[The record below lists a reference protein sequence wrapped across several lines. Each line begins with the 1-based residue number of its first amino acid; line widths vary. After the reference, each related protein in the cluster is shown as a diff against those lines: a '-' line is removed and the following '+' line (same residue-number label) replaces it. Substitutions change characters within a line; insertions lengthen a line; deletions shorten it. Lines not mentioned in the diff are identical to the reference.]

1 MKLKIRS
8 RLLLLTIFIIIFS
21 FLVQVLFNV
30 LFLDKYYQMKRKE
43 KIISIGNN
51 LLVKDYNENEISEI
65 ENKNSVQIDYYRIN
79 NIKKVS
85 QTLVAQEVDG
95 VIKTK
100 VKKEL
105 QPLEDKSLLLEESL
119 GAKFISYYVKKE
131 DVGYIRVRANSE
143 EMLQAI
149 DVANRF
155 SIYSAMVAFVFGI
168 LLSIIF
174 GKDFLEPIYKI
185 NKKIK
190 SLAKLDFNENLA
202 LNSGDEFQEL
212 SENINFVSNELEN
225 KIQDLKIA
233 NSKLK
238 EDINREKRFEQKR
251 REFISNVTHE
261 IKTPIT
267 VINTYAESLAEGYVT
282 DDEKRKYYSNIIIEE
297 GQNITKLVDDLLK
310 IIKNEYDNQKLNG
323 EEFDLVALIKKEM
336 EKFKIDL
343 VKKEVRY
350 SVEGVEKAIVKAD
363 KEKIGHVI
371 NNFLSN
377 GVSYVPQK
385 GIFKINIIREQ
396 GKFLISFENNG
407 KKIKEENIEE
417 VWKPFF
423 KEDRSR
429 SRKYGGTGLGLSI
442 VRELLNAHKSR
453 HGVVN
458 TESGVKF
465 WFELEEVK
473 ILDKKTK

>member
-8 RLLLLTIFIIIFS
+8 RLLVLTIFIIIFS

-43 KIISIGNN
+43 EIVTIGNN
-51 LLVKDYNENEISEI
+51 LLNKDYNEEEISEI
-65 ENKNSVQIDYYRIN
+65 ENKNSVQIDYYRFKTLN
-79 NIKKVS
+79 KVS

-100 VKKEL
+100 VVQEL

-131 DVGYIRVRANSE
+131 EVGHIRVRANLE
-143 EMLQAI
+143 EMNQAI

-155 SIYSAMVAFVFGI
+155 SIYSALVAFIFGI
-168 LLSIIF
+168 LLSIVF
-174 GKDFLEPIYKI
+174 GRDFLEPIYKI

-190 SLAKLDFNENLA
+190 SLAKLDFNETLT

-225 KIQDLKIA
+225 KIQDLKVA

-238 EDINREKRFEQKR
+238 EDINREKKFEQKR
-251 REFISNVTHE
+251 REFISSVTHE

-310 IIKNEYDNQKLNG
+310 IIKNEYDNQKLNL
-323 EEFDLVALIKKEM
+323 EEFDIVNLIKKEM

-343 VKKEVRY
+343 VDKEVRY
-350 SVEGVEKAIVKAD
+350 SVEGLDKGLVLAD
-363 KEKIGHVI
+363 KEKIEHVI

-377 GVSYVPQK
+377 GVSYVPEK
-385 GIFKINIIREQ
+385 GIFKISVVREHEIL
-396 GKFLISFENNG
+396 LISFENNG
-407 KKIKEENIEE
+407 KKIKEENLEE
-417 VWKPFF
+417 IWKPFF

-442 VRELLNAHKSR
+442 VRELLKSHNAR
-453 HGVVN
+453 YGAVN
-458 TESGVKF
+458 TETGVKF
-465 WFELEEVK
+465 WFELK
-473 ILDKKTK
+473 ATILDKKNK

>member
-8 RLLLLTIFIIIFS
+8 RLLVLTIFIIIFS

-30 LFLDKYYQMKRKE
+30 LFLYKYYHMKRKE
-43 KIISIGNN
+43 DIITIGNN
-51 LLVKDYNENEISEI
+51 LLSNDFKEEEINEI
-65 ENKNSVQIDYYRIN
+65 ENKNSVQIEYYKVNSIN
-79 NIKKVS
+79 KVS
-85 QTLVAQEVDG
+85 QSIVAQEING
-95 VIKTK
+95 VIRTK
-100 VKKEL
+100 VKKES
-105 QPLEDKSLLLEESL
+105 QPIEDKSLLLEESL
-119 GAKFISYYVKKE
+119 GAKFISYYVKKA
-131 DVGYIRVRANSE
+131 DMGYIRVRANLE
-143 EMLQAI
+143 EMNQAI
-149 DVANRF
+149 DISNRF
-155 SIYSAMVAFVFGI
+155 SIYSAIVAFIFGI

-190 SLAKLDFNENLA
+190 SLAKLDFNETLT

-233 NSKLK
+233 NLKLK
-238 EDINREKRFEQKR
+238 EDINREKKFEQKR

-310 IIKNEYDNQKLNG
+310 IIKNEYDNQRLNL
-323 EEFDLVALIKKEM
+323 EEFDLVNLIKKEM

-343 VKKEVRY
+343 VQKEVIY
-350 SVEGVEKAIVKAD
+350 LVEGVNEAIVKAD
-363 KEKIGHVI
+363 KEKIEHVV

-385 GIFKINIIREQ
+385 GTFKVTIVKEESN
-396 GKFLISFENNG
+396 FLISFENNG

-417 VWKPFF
+417 IWKPFF

-442 VRELLNAHKSR
+442 IRELLNAHKSR
-453 HGVVN
+453 YGVVN
-458 TESGVKF
+458 TEKGVKF
-465 WFELEEVK
+465 WFELKEEK
-473 ILDKKTK
+473 IVDKKSK